1 MGAADI
7 INPNAGI
14 SAVTGKSAY
23 VGPNPEFV
31 THFYGFVSLLQSAAS
46 VYFYLLHGHG
56 SDLVKS
62 EYQTYL
68 VSFIVMQVAW
78 SPVALS

>member
-23 VGPNPEFV
+23 IGPNPDVV
-31 THFYGFVSLLQSAAS
+31 THLYGIAALAQSAAS
-46 VYFYLLHGHG
+46 VYMFWFNM
-56 SDLVKS
+56 SDNLVDS
-62 EYQTYL
+62 EYRTFL
-68 VSFIVMQVAW
+68 TSFVVM
-78 SPVALS
+78 

>member
-23 VGPNPEFV
+23 IGPNPEIV
-31 THFYGFVSLLQSAAS
+31 THLYGLAALAQSAAS
-46 VYFYLLHGHG
+46 VYMF
-56 SDLVKS
+56 
-62 EYQTYL
+62 
-68 VSFIVMQVAW
+68 
-78 SPVALS
+78 

>member
-23 VGPNPEFV
+23 IGPDPDVV
-31 THFYGFVSLLQSAAS
+31 THLYGIAALMQSAGS
-46 VYFYLLHGHG
+46 FYYFWFNLDY
-56 SDLVKS
+56 
-62 EYQTYL
+62 
-68 VSFIVMQVAW
+68 A
-78 SPVALS
+78 ALID